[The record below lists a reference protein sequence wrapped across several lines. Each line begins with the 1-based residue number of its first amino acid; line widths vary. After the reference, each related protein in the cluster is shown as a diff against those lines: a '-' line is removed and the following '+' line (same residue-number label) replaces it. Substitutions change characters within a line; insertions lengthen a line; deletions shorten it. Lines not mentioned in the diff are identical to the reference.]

1 MFDPSCLVWTSRAE
15 VASALLSAVDSPPA
29 LALRAMELCAA
40 VATPAHAPALLA
52 VARARERPYWLR
64 VYAIRAFVA
73 AEPDPAPDDAV
84 ESLFAAWFFERDAPR
99 AHGLT
104 AADPL
109 ALRDVLPL
117 VATPAH
123 ARIAMRW
130 LARAPPDVRAAA
142 LVENAIAWRPVA
154 GEVFRWLGDEWR
166 DRGGAGCSEEMNV
179 AVARHVFPAQPEG
192 AAVLARYWADAP
204 ASQSEQFPFD
214 RAVCPALADGEAFD
228 EHRYLATWRLALPSA
243 ELARALHPR
252 GLRCRLR
259 RAVEERSRAIGC
271 PLDAWQRAEVAGIY
285 RGALAVLLDWSEG
298 PAVASGFLRGLA
310 LAPRVRADLV
320 AVLLRRDPAAAIDLV
335 ASRLG
340 AEDDLLALRVVLEAL
355 GDSGPGWRDLS
366 PDDAPSVPAAV
377 AHSAAARSLAT
388 RSLRLRDADARY
400 LAVGAV
406 EATGAAHAWRDMH
419 RDLRGPAYDLVH
431 VRVLAAM
438 ARGGDRDAEAQ
449 LARAAAY
456 ELRVEVRA
464 EALRRLGELPRAA
477 MHRARFADA
486 LANDH
491 ARFGADELDAPAA
504 EQAALAL
511 ARIGD
516 GHAKTELLRG
526 AFGPLTAAAVAV
538 VVAGLRA
545 GPCEAC
551 GEWPCDPAERRREI
565 AVAEGWRLTRWS
577 PLRAS
582 RFATVDD

>member
-15 VASALLSAVDSPPA
+15 VASALLSAVDSPPEHSI
-29 LALRAMELCAA
+29 RAMELCAA

-73 AEPDPAPDDAV
+73 AEADPAPDDVV
-84 ESLFAAWFFERDAPR
+84 ESLFAEWFFERDAPR
-99 AHGLT
+99 VQGIA

-109 ALRDVLPL
+109 ELRDVLPL

-123 ARIAMRW
+123 ERIALRW

-142 LVENAIAWRPVA
+142 LVENALAYRPVA

-166 DRGGAGCSEEMNV
+166 DRGGAGCSEASNV
-179 AVARHVFPAQPEG
+179 PVARHVFPAQPEG

-204 ASQSEQFPFD
+204 ASESEQFPFD
-214 RAVCPALADGEAFD
+214 RAVCPALAEGEAFE
-228 EHRYLATWRLALPSA
+228 EHHALATWRLALPAA

-252 GLRCRLR
+252 WLRYRLR

-271 PLDAWQRAEVAGIY
+271 HLDAWQRTEVATIY
-285 RGALAVLLDWSEG
+285 RGALAVLRDWSEG
-298 PAVASGFLRGLA
+298 PAIASGFLRGLA
-310 LAPRVRADLV
+310 LSPRVRADLV
-320 AVLLRRDPAAAIDLV
+320 RVLLRRDPAAAIDVV

-340 AEDDLLALRVVLEAL
+340 ADDDLPALRVVLEAL
-355 GDSGPGWRDLS
+355 GDSGPGWRDDS
-366 PDDAPSVPAAV
+366 PDDAPPVPAAV
-377 AHSAAARSLAT
+377 AHDAAARSLAT

-406 EATGAAHAWRDMH
+406 EATGAAHAWCETRLDQGG
-419 RDLRGPAYDLVH
+419 LPYDLVR

-449 LARAAAY
+449 LSRAAAY
-456 ELRVEVRA
+456 EHRVEVRA

-477 MHRARFADA
+477 LHRERFADA

-491 ARFGADELDAPAA
+491 ALSGPDALDAPAA
-504 EQAALAL
+504 EQAALAF

-526 AFGPLTAAAVAV
+526 AFGPLTVAAVAV

-545 GPCEAC
+545 GACEAC

>member
-15 VASALLSAVDSPPA
+15 VASALLAAVDSSPEHS
-29 LALRAMELCAA
+29 LRAMELCAA

-73 AEPDPAPDDAV
+73 AEADPAPDDVV
-84 ESLFAAWFFERDAPR
+84 ESLFVEWFFERDAPR
-99 AHGLT
+99 VHGFA

-142 LVENAIAWRPVA
+142 LVENALAWRPVA
-154 GEVFRWLGDEWR
+154 VEVFRWLGDEWR
-166 DRGGAGCSEEMNV
+166 DRGGAGCSDEMNV

-204 ASQSEQFPFD
+204 TSESEQFPFD
-214 RAVCPALADGEAFD
+214 RAVCPALAVGEAFE
-228 EHRYLATWRLALPSA
+228 EHRALATWRLALPAA

-252 GLRCRLR
+252 WLRYRLR
-259 RAVEERSRAIGC
+259 RAVEERSCANE
-271 PLDAWQRAEVAGIY
+271 PPPHASSRAEVARVY
-285 RGALAVLLDWSEG
+285 RGALAVLRDASDG
-298 PAVASGFLRGLA
+298 PVIVSGFLRGLA
-310 LAPRVRADLV
+310 LSPQVRADLV
-320 AVLLRRDPAAAIDLV
+320 RVLLRRDPAAAIDLV

-340 AEDDLLALRVVLEAL
+340 AEDDLPALRVVLEAL
-355 GDSGPGWRDLS
+355 GDSGPGWRDDS
-366 PDDAPSVPAAV
+366 PDDAPPVPAAV
-377 AHSAAARSLAT
+377 AHGAAARALAT

-400 LAVGAV
+400 LAVGAA
-406 EATGAAHAWRDMH
+406 EATGAARAWCDTH
-419 RDLRGPAYDLVH
+419 CDQGGPSYDLVR
-431 VRVLAAM
+431 VRVLAAL
-438 ARGGDRDAEAQ
+438 ARGGDREAEAQ
-449 LARAAAY
+449 LSRAAAN

-477 MHRARFADA
+477 MHRGRFADA

-491 ARFGADELDAPAA
+491 ARFGPDALDAPAA

-516 GHAKTELLRG
+516 GHAKTDLLRG
-526 AFGPLTAAAVAV
+526 AFGPLTVAAVAV

-551 GEWPCDPAERRREI
+551 GEWPCDPAERRRAI
-565 AVAEGWRLTRWS
+565 AAAEGWRLTRWS